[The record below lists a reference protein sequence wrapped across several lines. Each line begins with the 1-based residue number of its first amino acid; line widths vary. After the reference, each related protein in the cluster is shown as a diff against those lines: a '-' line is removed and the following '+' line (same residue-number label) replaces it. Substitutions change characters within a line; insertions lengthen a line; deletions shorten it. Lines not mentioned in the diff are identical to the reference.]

1 MSVQFLPVS
10 DICTRLARKLETAIQ
25 VHLATETEAPVR
37 VAIGPKGLTKKT
49 FPDAMEAVMKWRL
62 EVEALTKHAPES
74 IEWKTQDFGG
84 YYGSNR
90 IPIALTFPT
99 VEALATFQRSG
110 APAAL
115 KLARARFDALAKVSR
130 DLRQI
135 SQNWRTIT
143 DLSDADFDILCRLLT
158 LAANGEHQQYT
169 KRSLDID
176 SMDSKWIERHA
187 RLLGPCFK
195 AIGRYDP
202 EGSTLEARLGFATA
216 DNLEIFAK
224 VSKEDA
230 ALPYRVTRF
239 LLSPEDFDPGHLEAI
254 LLIEN
259 RDTFERHEPQPGQ
272 MFIWSQGY
280 AAVKMCR
287 QTRGLEG
294 VRLFYWGDCDSHG
307 YHILALC
314 RQEQPHIV
322 SILMDRQAVAEH
334 FASGK
339 PEPDAAR
346 RNVSGDY
353 LTASEKDALAVIQ
366 SHGVR
371 IEQEHFHGIEPAQTI
386 AAAMAG

>member
-1 MSVQFLPVS
+1 MSIQFHSVS
-10 DICTRLARKLETAIQ
+10 NICTRLAKKFETAMQ
-25 VHLATETEAPVR
+25 DRLAADAETPVR
-37 VAIGPKGLTKKT
+37 LVISPKGLTKKT

-62 EVEALTKHAPES
+62 EVEALAKHAPES

-84 YYGSNR
+84 FYGSNR

-99 VEALATFQRSG
+99 IEAFATFQRSG

-115 KLARARFDALAKVSR
+115 KLARARFDTLAMVSPE
-130 DLRQI
+130 LRQI

-143 DLSDADFDILCRLLT
+143 DLSEADFDILCRLLT
-158 LAANGEHQQYT
+158 LATNGEHQQYT

-176 SMDSKWIERHA
+176 GMDSKWIERHA

-195 AIGRYDP
+195 AIGRYEP
-202 EGSTLEARLGFATA
+202 EGSSLEARLGFATA
-216 DNLEIFAK
+216 DNLEILAK

-239 LLSPEDFDPGHLEAI
+239 VLSPEDFDPGHLEAI

-259 RDTFERHEPQPGQ
+259 RDTFERHEPLPGQ

-287 QTRGLEG
+287 QTRALKG
-294 VRLFYWGDCDSHG
+294 VKLFYWGDCDSHG

-322 SILMDRQAVAEH
+322 SILMDRQAIDEH

-346 RNVSGDY
+346 RNVSGEH
-353 LTASEKDALAVIQ
+353 LTAGERDALAIIQ
-366 SHGVR
+366 SRGVR
-371 IEQEHFHGIEPAQTI
+371 IEQEHLHGIEPAQTI
-386 AAAMAG
+386 AQQMDS